1 MPARKKPR
9 YYSTKDI
16 SEMLSVSRTRALE
29 MMHMFRHLGQ
39 VLQDGK
45 IMRVRAEALESWID
59 QHMVP
64 AK

>member
-29 MMHMFRHLGQ
+29 MMHMFRHRGQ